1 MPKSIPLK
9 FGMVFTILEYELI
22 KYTHLI
28 AYLAG
33 YLQQFRSKL
42 GLHLLTVVVVVVV
55 GRQNLL
61 LYYTWS

>member
-28 AYLAG
+28 AYLAA
-33 YLQQFRSKL
+33 YVQ
-42 GLHLLTVVVVVVV
+42 
-55 GRQNLL
+55 
-61 LYYTWS
+61 